1 MSIVAGRARAMMPCM
16 SKTRGVES
24 RSGNRAAARR
34 LFESERLF
42 QDFRELT
49 PYCFRP
55 LARCFPSF
63 DAYERWRRAQ
73 TNPWYR

>member
-1 MSIVAGRARAMMPCM
+1 MTSIMRKKR
-16 SKTRGVES
+16 SVES
-24 RSGNRAAARR
+24 RSEDRAAAHR

-49 PYCFRP
+49 PYRFRP
-55 LARCFPSF
+55 LARCFASF
-63 DAYERWRRAQ
+63 AAYERWRRAQ